1 MEVSEKYNKW
11 MIYLKEIQ
19 ISECAKNLNN
29 TQEHILS
36 LHLSSKEIEEVK
48 WVKRFK
54 NSISYN
60 NKIIFNQSN

>member
-1 MEVSEKYNKW
+1 VEVSEKYNKW

-19 ISECAKNLNN
+19 ISECGKNLNN